1 MQLYSSPCSM
11 KEHGILRLDR
21 AYGNLC
27 LRTSKASAFETFIKF
42 VVYDK
47 NGNCISTSRIFGR
60 ECYESWL
67 AARSRAPK
75 APEESFRRALISHL
89 TASEGRKPFPPDVE
103 KLLLRDIRR
112 KETWKCFENFEHIN
126 IGSHGFKKLGY
137 HERKQRANHVAT
149 KLGNSSDEESVP
161 STNSGCTSLAIFLSF
176 VKSADENTDCDA
188 GGLISKDCFD
198 SWLAARIC
206 RPRMPEESFRRSLI
220 SHLTASDGRKA
231 FPSCVEA
238 DLLRHIRKK
247 QIWPCFRGTNSKI
260 GLRGFQKM
268 GYHEKRQDHA
278 LNKHEQKVSRN
289 TFSRTKEEEKRN
301 SFSHFSDASSRS
313 CNSPNG
319 SRVDSEWISEYK
331 SNDYD
336 SLSDSATVSSTE
348 RTTTRKRNIRELSK
362 TDSKDIAVLK
372 CGYDAH
378 LLQDL
383 VFYASRQQEARPK
396 KQKCISSIYCVKEE
410 TKETEQIGNASC
422 TQSPAQ
428 VFVQTLADFHNGPRN
443 LLKFLKLL
451 KDQGEELLTPSL
463 YYMLN
468 HNPGN
473 DLYFQREF
481 LFPAQEDRYFLK
493 NRPVGTI
500 SMDKDFMIKNMS
512 LAGAN
517 ILGGAPSLQ
526 VENWLKF
533 SGSRVQCAL
542 LIMNMFPALER
553 QPDGFPIWF
562 RKCLRC
568 IDGLVRVVMMN
579 VKYYNS
585 TGIFEMAVQDISDL
599 YSVPGMGKHMLL
611 SFD

>member
-1 MQLYSSPCSM
+1 
-11 KEHGILRLDR
+11 
-21 AYGNLC
+21 
-27 LRTSKASAFETFIKF
+27 
-42 VVYDK
+42 
-47 NGNCISTSRIFGR
+47 
-60 ECYESWL
+60 
-67 AARSRAPK
+67 
-75 APEESFRRALISHL
+75 
-89 TASEGRKPFPPDVE
+89 
-103 KLLLRDIRR
+103 
-112 KETWKCFENFEHIN
+112 
-126 IGSHGFKKLGY
+126 
-137 HERKQRANHVAT
+137 
-149 KLGNSSDEESVP
+149 
-161 STNSGCTSLAIFLSF
+161 
-176 VKSADENTDCDA
+176 
-188 GGLISKDCFD
+188 
-198 SWLAARIC
+198 
-206 RPRMPEESFRRSLI
+206 
-220 SHLTASDGRKA
+220 
-231 FPSCVEA
+231 
-238 DLLRHIRKK
+238 
-247 QIWPCFRGTNSKI
+247 
-260 GLRGFQKM
+260 M
-268 GYHEKRQDHA
+268 GYHENRQDLA
-278 LNKHEQKVSRN
+278 VNKHERKVTRN

-319 SRVDSEWISEYK
+319 SRVDSDWTSEYK
-331 SNDYD
+331 SNDCY
-336 SLSDSATVSSTE
+336 SLSDSASVSSTE
-348 RTTTRKRNIRELSK
+348 RTATRKRNIRELSK

-383 VFYASRQQEARPK
+383 VFYASRQLESRPK
-396 KQKCISSIYCVKEE
+396 KQKFIASIYHVKEE
-410 TKETEQIGNASC
+410 TKVTKQLSNASC
-422 TQSPAQ
+422 THSPAQ
-428 VFVQTLADFHNGPRN
+428 VFVETLADFHNGQRN
-443 LLKFLKLL
+443 LLEFLQLL